1 MAYFVIDFY
10 VCYRESALEHV
21 LISKEDIDDS
31 LQKLQDSI
39 RKLQVFKQQNGDYLN
54 KLFETVTKE
63 CV

>member
-1 MAYFVIDFY
+1 MAHFVIDFC

-21 LISKEDIDDS
+21 LILKENSDNS
-31 LQKLQDSI
+31 LQKLQDNI
-39 RKLQVFKQQNGDYLN
+39 RMLQVFKQQNDDYLN

>member
-1 MAYFVIDFY
+1 VIDFC
-10 VCYRESALEHV
+10 VCCRESALEHV
-21 LISKEDIDDS
+21 LILQDNSDNS
-31 LQKLQDSI
+31 LQELQDNI

>member
-1 MAYFVIDFY
+1 MACFVIDFY

-21 LISKEDIDDS
+21 LILKEDSDNS
-31 LQKLQDSI
+31 LQKLEDNI

-54 KLFETVTKE
+54 KLFEIVMEE